1 LGGKKPSGLA
11 WQAFVGW
18 TGSPDLDK
26 FLVAP
31 PGTPDSLVNLLREA
45 FAKLMKDPEVDKEG
59 DKFFGDGWKPITA
72 ARVEEL
78 IREQTSIPK
87 DAKDF
92 ITKLRQKYNLPLGEK
107 KA

>member
-1 LGGKKPSGLA
+1 
-11 WQAFVGW
+11 
-18 TGSPDLDK
+18 
-26 FLVAP
+26 
-31 PGTPDSLVNLLREA
+31 
-45 FAKLMKDPEVDKEG
+45 
-59 DKFFGDGWKPITA
+59 
-72 ARVEEL
+72 L